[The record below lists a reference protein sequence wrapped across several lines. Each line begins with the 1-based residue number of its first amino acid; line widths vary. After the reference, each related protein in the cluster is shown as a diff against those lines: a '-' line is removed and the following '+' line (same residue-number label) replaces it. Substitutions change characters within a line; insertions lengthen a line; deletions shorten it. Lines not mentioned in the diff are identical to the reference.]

1 MVDASKARQRQD
13 AERGL
18 AKAQPWVRRLWE
30 EDQGEKC
37 WGYVEYVDLEVD
49 DGERLEEYLVRRDAA
64 LFHATG
70 AVGCGSTIGDRWR
83 LQRFDWP
90 GAAGHDEKSEDE
102 GLAAKFERLRERFK
116 SVPDRAPK
124 KQRIGVDVRA
134 ESGGLLDEILRNV
147 FLVIDHDCVNSV
159 LSGAGSVDDMW
170 VWAVDPDYKAGA
182 ALTKDDQKDE
192 YKGHLRVRLQQLVN
206 NFFDARRFQEDDY
219 SMKALWEAAQKTRN
233 KAFVSVNDAE
243 AGLWKMSRDV
253 GSALRPQ
260 R

>member
-1 MVDASKARQRQD
+1 MVDASKARQRQE

-70 AVGCGSTIGDRWR
+70 AVGCGSTIGARWK

-134 ESGGLLDEILRNV
+134 ESGGLLDGILRNV

-182 ALTKDDQKDE
+182 ALSKDD
-192 YKGHLRVRLQQLVN
+192 
-206 NFFDARRFQEDDY
+206 
-219 SMKALWEAAQKTRN
+219 
-233 KAFVSVNDAE
+233 
-243 AGLWKMSRDV
+243 
-253 GSALRPQ
+253 
-260 R
+260 